1 MTQVYAPTAWEDYLF
16 DLQGY
21 LVLKNVV
28 SSELIAEI
36 NETVDE
42 WLALQEA
49 GHKWIGHVRCSD
61 PEPVKGPDIKFKNII
76 EGGPA
81 FEALI
86 DNPNWLEY
94 VKRYVDNDG
103 LYIWANHLSVTRK
116 GSYVPIHSGG
126 HNKSYRTSFRYHNDN
141 FYCGNFNVLLALN
154 DIGPGDGGTMIVP
167 GSHKCN
173 LQSPLIK
180 EKNGQHK
187 NVVEL
192 TEMTPYL
199 KEMHLDAGDAVIF
212 TDACTHGASVR
223 TNEGERRILIYR
235 YTAFWMKSADGFEP
249 SEELLAR
256 LTPERRKIVRPIV
269 PIRPLVQSATA

>member
-1 MTQVYAPTAWEDYLF
+1 MISTPTEWEDYLF
-16 DLQGY
+16 DLQGF

-28 SSELIAEI
+28 SPELIAEI
-36 NETVDE
+36 NETVDH
-42 WLALQEA
+42 WVRLHEA

-61 PEPVKGPDIKFKNII
+61 PEPVKGPDIKFANII

-103 LYIWANHLSVTRK
+103 LYIWANHLSVSRK
-116 GSYVPIHSGG
+116 GSYVPVHSGG
-126 HNKSYRTSFRYHNDN
+126 HNRGYRTSFRYHNDN

-173 LQSPLIK
+173 VVNPLVF
-180 EKNGQHK
+180 EAENGRHK
-187 NVVEL
+187 TAVEETKL
-192 TEMTPYL
+192 RPYL
-199 KEMHLDAGDAVIF
+199 KEMHLNAGDAVIF

-223 TNEGERRILIYR
+223 TNDGERRILIYR
-235 YTAFWMKSADGFEP
+235 YTAFWMKNATGFEP

-256 LTPERRKIVRPIV
+256 LTPERRKIIRPIV
-269 PIRPLVQSATA
+269 PIRPPAQSVTA

>member
-1 MTQVYAPTAWEDYLF
+1 MVPSPTAWDDYRF
-16 DLQGY
+16 DLQGF
-21 LVLKNVV
+21 LVLKDVV
-28 SSELIAEI
+28 SPDLIAEI
-36 NETVDE
+36 NETVDH
-42 WLALQEA
+42 WVALHEA
-49 GHKWIGHVRCSD
+49 GHKWIGHVRGSD
-61 PEPVKGPDIKFKNII
+61 PDPVKGPDIKFANIL

-86 DNPNWLEY
+86 DNPNWIEY

-103 LYIWANHLSVTRK
+103 LYIWSNHLSVTRK
-116 GSYVPIHSGG
+116 GSYVPVHSGG
-126 HNKSYRTSFRYHNDN
+126 HNRSYRTSFIYHNDN
-141 FYCGNFNVLLALN
+141 FYSGNFNVLLALN

-180 EKNGQHK
+180 AKNGQYK
-187 NVVEL
+187 NVVEQ
-192 TEMTPYL
+192 TEMTPL
-199 KEMHLDAGDAVIF
+199 FKEMHLDAGDAVIF

-223 TNEGERRILIYR
+223 TNDGERRILIYR
-235 YTAFWMKSADGFEP
+235 YSSFWTKNASGFEP

-269 PIRPLVQSATA
+269 SIRPPAQSVMA

>member
-1 MTQVYAPTAWEDYLF
+1 MVPAPTAWDDYRF
-16 DLQGY
+16 DLQGF

-28 SSELIAEI
+28 SPELIAEI

-42 WLALQEA
+42 WVALQEA

-61 PEPVKGPDIKFKNII
+61 PEPVKGPDIKFANII

-103 LYIWANHLSVTRK
+103 LYIWANHLSVSRK
-116 GSYVPIHSGG
+116 GSYVPVHSGG
-126 HNKSYRTSFRYHNDN
+126 HNRGYRTSFRYHNDN

-173 LQSPLIK
+173 VI
-180 EKNGQHK
+180 
-187 NVVEL
+187 
-192 TEMTPYL
+192 L
-199 KEMHLDAGDAVIF
+199 KHYV
-212 TDACTHGASVR
+212 TD
-223 TNEGERRILIYR
+223 
-235 YTAFWMKSADGFEP
+235 
-249 SEELLAR
+249 
-256 LTPERRKIVRPIV
+256 
-269 PIRPLVQSATA
+269 